1 MLTRRD
7 PHSIPIMGVNIALMR
22 RDAALRH
29 IDDAFSNGAEMS
41 VAFANANLLNLAR
54 TAPAFRDALSRFL
67 VLNDGIA
74 LDVASRLIHGR
85 TFPDNLN
92 GTDFTPLFLAGTSH
106 QLRVFILGGEPGVAD
121 TSLRRLSRIYPRHT
135 FVGAHSG
142 FFPDADN
149 TDIVRSIRDSNADVL
164 LVGMGNPRQEWWLAE
179 HFRDTGCKLGFA
191 IGAFVDFSAGNIR
204 RAPQLFRTL
213 RAEWMFRLA
222 LEPQRLA
229 KRYTFDTARFFGAA
243 LREGCQRRLRD
254 SFRGY

>member
-22 RDAALRH
+22 RGEALQH
-29 IDDAFSNGAEMS
+29 IDDAFSNGAALCI
-41 VAFANANLLNLAR
+41 AFANANLLNLAR
-54 TAPAFRDALSRFL
+54 AVPAFREILDRFL

-85 TFPDNLN
+85 RFPDNLN
-92 GTDFTPLFLAGTSH
+92 GTDFTPSFLAGTSH
-106 QLRVFILGGEPGVAD
+106 QLRVFILGGAPGVAD
-121 TSLRRLSRIYPRHT
+121 ASLRQLSRTYPRHT

-142 FFPDADN
+142 FFENTDN
-149 TDIVRSIRDSNADVL
+149 ADIVRSIRDSNADVL
-164 LVGMGNPRQEWWLAE
+164 LVGMGNPRQVWWLPN
-179 HFRDTGCKLGFA
+179 HFCDTGCKLGFA
-191 IGAFVDFSAGNIR
+191 IGAFIDFSAGNIR

-229 KRYTFDTARFFGAA
+229 KRYTVDTAQFFGAA
-243 LREGCQRRLRD
+243 LREGCQRRLRN

>member
-1 MLTRRD
+1 MTRRD

-22 RDAALRH
+22 RDEALQH
-29 IDDAFSNGAEMS
+29 IDDAFSNGAKLS

-54 TAPAFRDALSRFL
+54 AAPAFRDALSRFL

-92 GTDFTPLFLAGTSH
+92 GTDFTPSFLAATSH

-121 TSLRRLSRIYPRHT
+121 TSLCRLSRIYPRHA

-142 FFPDADN
+142 FFDDSDN
-149 TDIVRSIRDSNADVL
+149 EDVVRSIRDSNADVL
-164 LVGMGNPRQEWWLAE
+164 LVGMGNPRQEWWLAN
-179 HFRDTGCKLGFA
+179 HFRHTGCQLGFA
-191 IGAFVDFSAGNIR
+191 IGAFVDFSAGRIR
-204 RAPQLFRTL
+204 RAPQLLRTL
-213 RAEWMFRLA
+213 RAEWLFRLA
-222 LEPQRLA
+222 IEPQRLV
-229 KRYTFDTARFFGAA
+229 KRYTIDTAQFLAA
-243 LREGCQRRLRD
+243 AVREGCERRLRD